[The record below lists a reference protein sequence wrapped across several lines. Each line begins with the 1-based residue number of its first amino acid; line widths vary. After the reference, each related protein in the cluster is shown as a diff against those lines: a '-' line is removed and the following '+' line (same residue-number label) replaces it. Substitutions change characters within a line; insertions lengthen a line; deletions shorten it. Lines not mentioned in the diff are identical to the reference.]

1 MSNFKLLEID
11 IVVVAGRRGDI
22 HGRYHSEVAKAQG
35 SRYVDLNRGS
45 FCDNVFPLCFWA
57 VTAVSFA
64 LMQTAVP
71 KAGIPMTGD
80 DWLLADPVWC
90 LLRQRYGG

>member
-11 IVVVAGRRGDI
+11 IVVVAGR
-22 HGRYHSEVAKAQG
+22 YHRFEVAKAQG

-45 FCDNVFPLCFWA
+45 SCDNVFPFCFWA

-64 LMQTAVP
+64 LMQSQKRVF
-71 KAGIPMTGD
+71 
-80 DWLLADPVWC
+80 
-90 LLRQRYGG
+90 R